1 MNNFS
6 PFSLSAAKLPY
17 TRLCCGDSVSDN
29 VCMKCIRGLH
39 VRFICIRCAVWLSL
53 FFFRLLHMLV
63 VSHTFFPPTM
73 SVRVCVFA
81 APAEIAV
88 SLVLCANATPAF
100 YFLASDNDLIEYAAY
115 AAGTMRTNNHRSLCL
130 IRLFS
135 RVCGPLCCRHQPR
148 LKVFVCVCVHFK

>member
-1 MNNFS
+1 MYDLFAFAVLFGCLCS
-6 PFSLSAAKLPY
+6 PFAFAHIP
-17 TRLCCGDSVSDN
+17 V
-29 VCMKCIRGLH
+29 VC
-39 VRFICIRCAVWLSL
+39 
-53 FFFRLLHMLV
+53 
-63 VSHTFFPPTM
+63 HTFFPDYER
-73 SVRVCVFA
+73 SCVCA

-88 SLVLCANATPAF
+88 SLVLCPNATPAF

-115 AAGTMRTNNHRSLCL
+115 AAGSMRTNNHRSLCL